1 MRRVLNFVLFFFI
14 LLLVSCK
21 TSSRLVNTSHL
32 EHLYEEI
39 NVENKALGTI
49 WIYCESP
56 DFNLVADSD
65 EGFTCVDDVARALI
79 VYCREMRIHPSR
91 VNLHKIKTLANFLIH
106 MKSENG
112 YFYNF
117 MFHDGSINKLHQNSV
132 PIAAFWTW
140 RAYWAFSEVLLVD
153 HEELVELHSQC
164 DSIMKGV
171 EGKISSLCDDHQK
184 SINFDGINMNGC
196 IGKIGSDQMA
206 EMLKGLS
213 NRYLSKPSPELHQLI
228 QSIGGMILTTQNGN
242 VEQVPHFAFLSW
254 QNYWHA
260 WGNSQAYALLMAG
273 QAVHNQTFISS
284 ALLEV
289 DHFYRFCLDQKYIAG
304 FKLIKGTD
312 GKLQMM
318 ENQKYSQIAYGIS
331 PMILATIEAWNITHD
346 RKYATLALDLA
357 SWFFGN
363 NEANVKAYDSQ
374 SGRCIDGITSKEDH
388 NKNSGAEST
397 IECLLS
403 MQAVEKLGVEKLLYK
418 NFRMRYLSNNLVPQK

>member
-21 TSSRLVNTSHL
+21 TPSRLVNTSHL

-39 NVENKALGTI
+39 NVKNKVLGTI

-56 DFNLVADSD
+56 DFHLVADSD
-65 EGFTCVDDVARALI
+65 EGFTCVDDVARALV
-79 VYCREMRIHPSR
+79 VYCREMRIHPSK

-153 HEELVELHSQC
+153 HEELVELQSQC

-171 EGKISSLCDDHQK
+171 ELKIASLCDNRQS
-184 SINFDGINMNGC
+184 SINFDGIVMNECVGRT
-196 IGKIGSDQMA
+196 GADQMA
-206 EMLKGLS
+206 EMLKGLA
-213 NRYLSKPSPELHQLI
+213 NRYMTKPTPEVKLLI
-228 QSIGGMILTTQNGN
+228 QSIGNRLLSTQNGDKN
-242 VEQVPHFAFLSW
+242 QVPHFAFLSW
-254 QNYWHA
+254 KNYWHA
-260 WGNSQAYALLMAG
+260 WGNGQAYALLLAG
-273 QAVHNQTFISS
+273 QAIHYQAFTTS

-289 DHFYRFCLDQKYIAG
+289 DHFYRFCIDQNYISG
-304 FKLIKGTD
+304 FKLVKVAE
-312 GKLQMM
+312 GKFQMT
-318 ENQKYSQIAYGIS
+318 ESQKYSQIAYGMS
-331 PMILATIEAWNITHD
+331 PMILATMEAWKITND
-346 RKYATLALDLA
+346 RKYAELALELS

-363 NEANVKAYDSQ
+363 NEANVKAYDPQ
-374 SGRCIDGITSKEDH
+374 SGRCIDGITSNEDY

-403 MQAVEKLGVEKLLYK
+403 MQAVEKLAVEKLLYK